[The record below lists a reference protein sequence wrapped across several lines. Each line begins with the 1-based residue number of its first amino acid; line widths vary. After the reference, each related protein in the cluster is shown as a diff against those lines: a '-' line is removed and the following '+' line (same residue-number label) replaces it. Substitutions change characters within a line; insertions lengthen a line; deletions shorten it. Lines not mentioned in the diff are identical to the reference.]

1 MGVRYPLLCSRRCV
15 LPSWGVVV
23 TNSKSLARAAS
34 SLGTVTMGLP
44 GTSLELGFRQCSF
57 HHTMQVLRDHAF
69 CAFSAP
75 PAFPPCSVPLCLS
88 TLGKAANLWNVPS
101 ISSLLRRDTV
111 LTVVAHE
118 LSIHVIQWELALAS
132 VLENVQGRFGCEH
145 SAYLFVLSMGN
156 LPHFAIGLL

>member
-1 MGVRYPLLCSRRCV
+1 
-15 LPSWGVVV
+15 
-23 TNSKSLARAAS
+23 
-34 SLGTVTMGLP
+34 MGLP

-101 ISSLLRRDTV
+101 ISSLLSRDTV

-118 LSIHVIQWELALAS
+118 LSIHVIQWETTLAS
-132 VLENVQGRFGCEH
+132 VLDNVQDRFGCSH
-145 SAYLFVLSMGN
+145 LAYLDVLSMGKPAS
-156 LPHFAIGLL
+156 LRRWAALTPLCPCRRLSRLRTTTEAPSP